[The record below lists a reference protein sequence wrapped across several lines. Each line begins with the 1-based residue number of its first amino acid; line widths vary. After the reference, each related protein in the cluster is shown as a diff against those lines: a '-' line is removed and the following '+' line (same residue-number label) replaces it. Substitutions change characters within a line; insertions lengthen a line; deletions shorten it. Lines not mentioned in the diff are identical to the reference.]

1 AEMKQG
7 LPTPPELRNR
17 FHTPQNSNN
26 SNSHRPGFVSLK
38 GKAD

>member
-1 AEMKQG
+1 G

-17 FHTPQNSNN
+17 SHPAQNGNN
-26 SNSHRPGFVSLK
+26 SNSHRSDFVSLK